1 MNDEREDF
9 DSERDGADEALEA
22 VRRASRV
29 DFALRIAQSLQ
40 GGGIGPRP
48 LAIAF
53 QETVTRIPPTGEEP
67 RPTGDGA

>member
-9 DSERDGADEALEA
+9 DSERDGAEEVLDAM
-22 VRRASRV
+22 RRASRV

-40 GGGIGPRP
+40 GGGIGPKP

-53 QETVTRIPPTGEEP
+53 QETVTRIPTGDEAQ
-67 RPTGDGA
+67 PTGDGT

>member
-1 MNDEREDF
+1 MNDDREDF

-22 VRRASRV
+22 MRRASRV

-40 GGGIGPRP
+40 GGRSGPKP

-53 QETVTRIPPTGEEP
+53 QETVTRIPTGDEAH
-67 RPTGDGA
+67 PTGDGT